1 MNEVD
6 AGARRNVRGRAYIV
20 ARKKVNRGL
29 EKLVCDTRGNSF
41 FDIYIYVIYEIARRR
56 FYPRWIMLET
66 STMDYGKA
74 WLGFSNCVTV
84 KLHFLR

>member
-1 MNEVD
+1 M
-6 AGARRNVRGRAYIV
+6 
-20 ARKKVNRGL
+20 NRGL
-29 EKLVCDTRGNSF
+29 EKLMCVTHAETPSS
-41 FDIYIYVIYEIARRR
+41 IYIYVIYEIARRR